1 LLLKQ
6 PFCKFDLLKHLN
18 HPLDFISFLPMKN
31 ILQLLIFFIVITPIG
46 LQSQNKTIK
55 CTILDAATKQAL
67 EGASVFDL
75 ESKKSAITN
84 SSGICNF
91 EKTETLS
98 IEISFVGYENQ
109 TKKINLSDIQK
120 KNKDTIELSFYL
132 VKISQNLNTITI
144 EETLKEGILD
154 KKQWLYDY
162 ELQGTNTWLL
172 FNSKKSNRLIAINQ
186 YSDTIVD
193 TKVASTIT
201 QIEHAMDNKLII
213 STTDSSYYIIQNNR
227 SITIKERFNKT
238 KYIQQ
243 IQPLVIHN
251 NYSIYKQSNKLLAST
266 KFRMVDL
273 NTGKSFYL
281 SNYRNA
287 DKSNY
292 IISQTMGNTAQNEYL
307 ESIGKN
313 YMGDLWISN
322 DRDDLSQVRDLHKNE
337 WNLEFN
343 HLSDLPVYLKIV
355 RDSLYIINHDNDSIY
370 VFDNTG
376 NFNRVMSIKYR
387 TQAVHYPTIIV
398 DEEEQQLYYNY
409 TYKDACYLERI
420 DLNTAKAVEKI
431 KIKKAFPQKIR
442 IRGGIIYFMQN
453 KKGDVDS
460 NNNLYLQALPK

>member
-1 LLLKQ
+1 LL
-6 PFCKFDLLKHLN
+6 FR
-18 HPLDFISFLPMKN
+18 
-31 ILQLLIFFIVITPIG
+31 
-46 LQSQNKTIK
+46 
-55 CTILDAATKQAL
+55 
-67 EGASVFDL
+67 
-75 ESKKSAITN
+75 
-84 SSGICNF
+84 
-91 EKTETLS
+91 KTETLS

-162 ELQGTNTWLL
+162 ELQGSNTWLL
-172 FNSKKSNRLIAINQ
+172 FNNKKSNRLLAINQ
-186 YSDTIVD
+186 YSDTIID
-193 TKVASTIT
+193 TKVPSNIT
-201 QIEHAMDNKLII
+201 QIEHVMDNKLIL
-213 STTDSSYYIIQNNR
+213 STTDSSYFIVKHNT
-227 SITIKERFNKT
+227 SILIKERFGKA

-243 IQPLVIHN
+243 IKPLIIHN
-251 NYSIYKQSNKLLAST
+251 NFGIYKQSNKLLAST

-287 DKSNY
+287 GKSNY

-343 HLSDLPVYLKIV
+343 YLKNLPVFLKVV

-370 VFDNTG
+370 VFDNIG
-376 NFNRVMSIKYR
+376 NFNRVLSIKYR
-387 TQAVHYPTIIV
+387 TQAVHYPTMIV

-420 DLNTAKAVEKI
+420 DLNTGLSIEKI
-431 KIKKAFPQKIR
+431 KIKKHFH
-442 IRGGIIYFMQN
+442 
-453 KKGDVDS
+453 KKYG
-460 NNNLYLQALPK
+460 

>member
-1 LLLKQ
+1 
-6 PFCKFDLLKHLN
+6 
-18 HPLDFISFLPMKN
+18 MKN
-31 ILQLLIFFIVITPIG
+31 TLRLLILFIVITPIV
-46 LQSQNKTIK
+46 LKSQNKTIK
-55 CTILDAATKQAL
+55 CSVLDATTKQAL
-67 EGASVFDL
+67 EGASIFDL
-75 ESKKSAITN
+75 ETKIAAITN
-84 SSGICNF
+84 SNGICYF
-91 EKTETLS
+91 EKQETLS

-109 TKKINLSDIQK
+109 TKKINLSVIQK
-120 KNKDTIELSFYL
+120 NNKDTIELSFYL
-132 VKISQNLNTITI
+132 KKISQNLNTVTI

-186 YSDTIVD
+186 YSDTIID
-193 TKVASTIT
+193 TNVASSIT
-201 QIEHAMDNKLII
+201 EIEHVMDDKLIL
-213 STTDSSYYIIQNNR
+213 STRDSSYFIVQHNT
-227 SITIKERFNKT
+227 SILIKERFGKA

-243 IQPLVIHN
+243 IKPLIIHN
-251 NYSIYKQSNKLLAST
+251 NYGIYPQSNELLAST

-287 DKSNY
+287 GKSNY
-292 IISQTMGNTAQNEYL
+292 NINQTMGNTAQNEYL

-343 HLSDLPVYLKIV
+343 HLKDLPLYLKVV

-370 VFDNTG
+370 VFDNIG
-376 NFNRVMSIKYR
+376 NFHRVINIKYR
-387 TQAVHYPTIIV
+387 TQLVHYPTIIA
-398 DEEEQQLYYNY
+398 DEEKQHLYYNY

-420 DLNTAKAVEKI
+420 DLNTGKSIEKI
-431 KIKKAFPQKIR
+431 KIKKAFPIKIR
-442 IRGGIIYFMQN
+442 IRGDIIYFMQN